1 MLKTNEN
8 RSVRTGQ
15 SELANRRQVANA
27 ISFAVVERQVRMSRW
42 MHVLAVYLTLANRG
56 LLAVFA
62 LCEINNLRSLNRA
75 FSPIPAAHLSKI
87 VTIFK
92 RALRPRY

>member
-1 MLKTNEN
+1 MRIDQL
-8 RSVRTGQ
+8 RTGQ
-15 SELANRRQVANA
+15 SELANRRKLAIA

-92 RALRPRY
+92 RALRPRYNGL